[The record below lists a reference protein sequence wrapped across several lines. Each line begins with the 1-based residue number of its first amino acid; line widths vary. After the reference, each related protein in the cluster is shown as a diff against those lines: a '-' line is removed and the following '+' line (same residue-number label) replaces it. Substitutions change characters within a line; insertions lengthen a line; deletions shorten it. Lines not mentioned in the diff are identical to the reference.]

1 MSSAEKWSVYLG
13 SSAPLWILAG
23 ATLGV
28 WLLGGRPLR
37 TLGFGAPEWTWW
49 ATGVLAVLVAG
60 LSWDALRQLSPAR
73 IDRTRTRWRTES
85 PYMPATLAEIERY
98 SLLAVS
104 AGFGEE
110 VAFRGFVIAY
120 LGAFVGLE
128 WPGVA
133 LAIGLPAV
141 FFGAAHVSQGAR
153 GVIGTAA

>member
-1 MSSAEKWSVYLG
+1 MAVGLLDHAWAGAVAIFSIAAAWSGWRQARRPSGLAAPAVMSSAEKWSVYLG

-73 IDRTRTRWRTES
+73 IES
-85 PYMPATLAEIERY
+85 NPH
-98 SLLAVS
+98 
-104 AGFGEE
+104 E
-110 VAFRGFVIAY
+110 VAHREP
-120 LGAFVGLE
+120 L
-128 WPGVA
+128 
-133 LAIGLPAV
+133 
-141 FFGAAHVSQGAR
+141 HAR
-153 GVIGTAA
+153 DTG